1 MRLRIKVPEEFK
13 GQEDAYLAGYGEGY
27 DDGYDEGYGEGYEDG
42 QKNEPDEDFFK

>member
-13 GQEDAYLAGYGEGY
+13 GQEDAYLAGYDEGH

-42 QKNEPDEDFFK
+42 QNSQTTGDFSK